1 MPIILLSSKLEVL
14 YANPAAEQFFDTG
27 LTLLRKQTLADL
39 MAQHS
44 PLFKRVGKCE
54 NLFSDVRCCGR
65 GRPSPGDLAAPPHYT

>member
-1 MPIILLSSKLEVL
+1 MAGILQQLRTAPTEPTGSGTIANALPMPIMLLSSKLEVL

-44 PLFKRVGKCE
+44 PLF
-54 NLFSDVRCCGR
+54 
-65 GRPSPGDLAAPPHYT
+65 